1 MVFAL
6 VTGGHLRIRSDTGA
20 RTWLLLL
27 AEVATVA
34 VLVNF
39 VVTTLVH
46 EPGSMIA
53 IAVVLVVSIGLDVA
67 WKRVRNQPPAPSP
80 AP

>member
-1 MVFAL
+1 V
-6 VTGGHLRIRSDTGA
+6 I
-20 RTWLLLL
+20 
-27 AEVATVA
+27 AEVCTVA

-39 VVTTLVH
+39 VVTTLVD

-53 IAVVLVVSIGLDVA
+53 IGVVLVVSVGLDLA
-67 WKRVRNQPPAPSP
+67 WKRVRHQPPAPSP